1 MKPEY
6 EIKNTMKKI
15 LLAFTMLL
23 AIAACTNKP
32 VTAVENNEESSEVAF
47 ERETNYFPAID
58 RYLTDSIGSQ
68 YAKGEHCV
76 PIHSIVRV
84 DERNSE
90 DILVWGD
97 FWVFN
102 YNQVGDTLKCVS
114 GGSHP
119 GLMHIRQTEKGFEV
133 TAFDQVEDGSRY
145 LPTAKKIFGDKFD
158 AFKTINSD
166 EKNRERLRAE
176 GLATYA
182 KKNGLAVTLYQD
194 YGWPAKKLKE

>member
-1 MKPEY
+1 
-6 EIKNTMKKI
+6 MKKV

-23 AIAACTNKP
+23 SIGACTNTGVPHQSGDGPAQGTEEKT
-32 VTAVENNEESSEVAF
+32 VEESK
-47 ERETNYFPAID
+47 ETNYFPAID

-76 PIHSIVRV
+76 PIHSIVWV

-158 AFKTINSD
+158 AFKVINSD
-166 EKNRERLRAE
+166 EKARERLRAE

-194 YGWPAKKLKE
+194 YGWPAKKLR

>member
-1 MKPEY
+1 
-6 EIKNTMKKI
+6 MKKI
-15 LLAFTMLL
+15 LFAFTMLL
-23 AIAACTNKP
+23 AIAACNNTGAP
-32 VTAVENNEESSEVAF
+32 RQSGDGLAQGAEQETAEET
-47 ERETNYFPAID
+47 RETNYFPAID

-90 DILVWGD
+90 DILVWGN

-133 TAFDQVEDGSRY
+133 TAFDQVEDGSRN

-158 AFKTINSD
+158 TFKTINSD

-194 YGWPAKKLKE
+194 YGWPAKKLK

>member
-1 MKPEY
+1 
-6 EIKNTMKKI
+6 MKKI
-15 LLAFTMLL
+15 LFAFTMLL
-23 AIAACTNKP
+23 AIAACNNTGAP
-32 VTAVENNEESSEVAF
+32 RQSGDGFAQGAEQETAEET
-47 ERETNYFPAID
+47 RETNYFPAID

-84 DERNSE
+84 DECDAE
-90 DILVWGD
+90 DIKVWGD

-133 TAFDQVEDGSRY
+133 TAFDQVEDGSSY

-158 AFKTINSD
+158 VFKTINSD

-194 YGWPAKKLKE
+194 YGWPAKKLEK